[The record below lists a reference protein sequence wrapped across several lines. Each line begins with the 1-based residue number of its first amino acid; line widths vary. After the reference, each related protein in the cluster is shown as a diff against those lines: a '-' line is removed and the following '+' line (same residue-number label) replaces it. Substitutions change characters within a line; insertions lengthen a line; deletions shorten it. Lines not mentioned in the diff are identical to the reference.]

1 MNFLYNY
8 NNHNRNRMAENWK
21 TYTFGEL
28 YNVASGLSKSRD
40 QFGFGSPFVTFKNVF
55 YNYFLP
61 SELGELAI
69 TNQREQKSGS
79 VKRGDIFLTRTSETL
94 HELGMSSV
102 ALKDYPEATFNGFCK
117 RLRLKENLEIN
128 VDPVFIGYYLRSAR
142 FRTEVTKFA
151 TMTTRASLNTAS
163 INSLTV
169 SLPTIDEQ
177 IHIGEILKPIDDKIE
192 LNLQMNKTLEEMA
205 MTLYKHWFVDFGPF
219 KDGEF
224 VDSELGMIP
233 KGWEVKRLGKE
244 FDVTI
249 GRTPPRKEPEWFSST
264 SGVKWISIKDMGN
277 SGVYIFNSSE
287 YLTEI
292 AVSSKNVPIVPKDT
306 VILSFKLTVGRV
318 TITTEQMVTNEAIA
332 HFIKNSKTSIS
343 TEFLYLALKVFDYN
357 SLANTSSIA
366 TAVNSQ
372 SIKGM
377 QITIPNRT
385 IVTAFQKEIY
395 SLFELIKSNTI
406 EIEALTTLRDTLLP
420 KLISGEVRV
429 KEAEK
434 ILEETL

>member
-1 MNFLYNY
+1 MS
-8 NNHNRNRMAENWK
+8 ENWK
-21 TYTFGEL
+21 TYSFGEL

-61 SELGELAI
+61 SELGELAN
-69 TNQREQKSGS
+69 TNQREQNSGS
-79 VKRGDIFLTRTSETL
+79 VKKGDIFLTRTSETL

-117 RLRLKENLEIN
+117 RLRLKENLEIK
-128 VDPVFIGYYLRSAR
+128 VDPVFIGYYLRSAY

-219 KDGEF
+219 KDREF
-224 VDSELGMIP
+224 YDVKLFGNNTLVQIPTNFETYSIRDSIIRLKPNNKYDQTNVLTQGKVRVFDQSNSRILGYHNNIPDFISDFENPTLVFGDHTCLMEIVCEDFSVGPNLIPFRSKEQENIYVMYLGFKDKVYINDYKRHWSELMLHQIALP
-233 KGWEVKRLGKE
+233 KDKNVIL
-244 FDVTI
+244 D
-249 GRTPPRKEPEWFSST
+249 
-264 SGVKWISIKDMGN
+264 
-277 SGVYIFNSSE
+277 FNSKIKENFS
-287 YLTEI
+287 LIT
-292 AVSSKNVPIVPKDT
+292 KN
-306 VILSFKLTVGRV
+306 
-318 TITTEQMVTNEAIA
+318 
-332 HFIKNSKTSIS
+332 
-343 TEFLYLALKVFDYN
+343 EFEN
-357 SLANTSSIA
+357 QT
-366 TAVNSQ
+366 
-372 SIKGM
+372 
-377 QITIPNRT
+377 
-385 IVTAFQKEIY
+385 
-395 SLFELIKSNTI
+395 
-406 EIEALTTLRDTLLP
+406 LTTLRDTLLP

-434 ILEETL
+434 ILEETF